1 MIAAVILAAGESARL
16 GTPKQLVVYRGKTLI
31 ANAVETAL
39 ASECDEA
46 IVVVG
51 ARADLVRKEIERY
64 PVRIVDNPNWKEGKS
79 SSIRAAVKS
88 VTEHSEIPSAILFMT
103 CDQPYLPVDVL
114 NELVERF
121 LAEGGTPVATS
132 YADTVGIPA
141 VIPRRLFG
149 KLMELKDDQ
158 GAQAM
163 LQALPGGVLTVA
175 CAQGSFDID
184 YLKDVEKLHAD
195 G

>member
-1 MIAAVILAAGESARL
+1 MITAVILAAGESARL
-16 GTPKQLVVYRGKTLI
+16 RTPKQMVVYRGKTLI
-31 ANAVETAL
+31 AHAVETAL
-39 ASECDEA
+39 ASECDEV

-51 ARADLVRKEIERY
+51 AQADVVRKEIEQY

-88 VTEHSEIPSAILFMT
+88 VTEHSEIPSAILFLT
-103 CDQPYLPVDVL
+103 CDQPYVAVGLLSNLID
-114 NELVERF
+114 RF

-132 YADTVGIPA
+132 YADTMGIPA
-141 VIPRRLFG
+141 VIPCRLFG
-149 KLMELKDDQ
+149 KLLELENDQ
-158 GAQAM
+158 GAQEI
-163 LQALPGGVLTVA
+163 LRTIPGGVLTVA